1 MKALSIY
8 LSECI
13 DNNVN
18 ASWKSNVLHFDG
30 KGGTRMEAVNLKDD
44 QGHSKDK
51 GVKRNLKARHMT
63 MIAIGGSIG
72 TGLFLATGA
81 SIQTAG
87 PGGALLAYAAIGIMV
102 YFLMTSL
109 GEMAT
114 FMPVSGSFS
123 TYASRFVDPAF
134 GFALGWNYWF
144 NWAVT
149 LAVEIVAA
157 AIIMKFWLP
166 DVPSIVWSALFLGI
180 IFLLNALSVKSYGE
194 SEYWFALIKVA
205 TIIVFIGVGLLT
217 IFGILGG
224 EYIGFK
230 NFTVEDAPISGGFL
244 SILSI
249 FFIAGFSFQGTE
261 LVGIAAGESEEPEK
275 NVPKAIRQ
283 VFWRI
288 LLFYIAAIAVIGL
301 IIPYTS
307 PDLLG
312 GDVDNIAISPFTL
325 VFEKAGIAF
334 AASVMNAV
342 ILTSV
347 LSAGTSGLYASTR
360 MLWSMAKDGQA
371 PSFLKKVNGR
381 GIPMN
386 ALVLTTVIGGLAF
399 LTSIFGDQV
408 YTWLLNASGLTGFIA
423 WVGIAVSHYRFRKAY
438 IAQGKDVNDLKY
450 KAKWFPLG
458 PILAF
463 SMCLIVILGQNYQ
476 AFLAGK
482 IDWYGVAVSYI
493 GLPIFLAMWLG
504 YKLVHKTKIVPLN
517 DCSFDETVSK

>member
-1 MKALSIY
+1 
-8 LSECI
+8 
-13 DNNVN
+13 
-18 ASWKSNVLHFDG
+18 
-30 KGGTRMEAVNLKDD
+30 MEAVDINRNEEEKKQDD
-44 QGHSKDK
+44 KH
-51 GVKRNLKARHMT
+51 VKRHLKARHMT

-72 TGLFLATGA
+72 TGLFLATGS

-87 PGGALLAYAAIGIMV
+87 PGGALIAYGAIGIMV

-123 TYASRFVDPAF
+123 TYASHYVDPAL

-149 LAVEIVAA
+149 LAVEIAA
-157 AIIMKFWLP
+157 SAIIMKFWFP
-166 DVPSIVWSALFLGI
+166 DVPSIIWSALFLGL
-180 IFLLNALSVKSYGE
+180 IFLLNFLSVKSYGE
-194 SEYWFALIKVA
+194 SEYWFALVKVV

-217 IFGILGG
+217 IFGIFGG

-230 NFTVEDAPISGGFL
+230 NFTLEEAPVNGGFL
-244 SILSI
+244 SVLSI

-261 LVGIAAGESEEPEK
+261 LVGIAAGESENPQK
-275 NVPKAIRQ
+275 NIPKAIRQ

-307 PDLLG
+307 PSLLG
-312 GDVDNIAISPFTL
+312 GDVDNIAVSPFTL
-325 VFEKAGIAF
+325 VFEKAGIAA

-360 MLWSMAKDGQA
+360 MLWSMANEGQA
-371 PSFLKKVNGR
+371 PKALRKINRR
-381 GIPMN
+381 GIPVN
-386 ALVLTTVIGGLAF
+386 ALVLTTIIGGLAF
-399 LTSIFGDQV
+399 LTSIFGDQM
-408 YTWLLNASGLTGFIA
+408 YMWLLNASGMSGFIA
-423 WVGIAVSHYRFRKAY
+423 WIGIAVSHYRFRKAY
-438 IAQGKDVNDLKY
+438 VASGREIDELAY

-458 PILAF
+458 PVLAF
-463 SMCLIVILGQNYQ
+463 GMCLIVILGQNYQ
-476 AFLAGK
+476 AVLSDK
-482 IDWYGVAVSYI
+482 IDWYGLTVSYI
-493 GLPIFLAMWLG
+493 GLPLFLATWWG
-504 YKLVHKTKIVPLN
+504 YKIAKKTKVVPLHECIQRE
-517 DCSFDETVSK
+517 DKK